1 MTKPDGGRNLA
12 ENGSNRMRKVEK
24 MTQAWGLSEWKK
36 GMENKKTLELY
47 KNKDQLKRELWYDGS
62 QGSKI
67 LFNARAGA
75 WELKARIWR
84 WSGEGEKCLNCWVGR
99 EMVSETIEH
108 VILECEAY
116 WQEREGLEEE
126 MEQMVGAEIWSEVKS
141 REDRG
146 LAWLL
151 GLQDEDEENIAG
163 RMKIVKNF
171 LKDVW
176 RRRER
181 MENSR
186 REKRREERRVGVGLE

>member
-1 MTKPDGGRNLA
+1 M
-12 ENGSNRMRKVEK
+12 
-24 MTQAWGLSEWKK
+24 
-36 GMENKKTLELY
+36 
-47 KNKDQLKRELWYDGS
+47 
-62 QGSKI
+62 
-67 LFNARAGA
+67 
-75 WELKARIWR
+75 
-84 WSGEGEKCLNCWVGR
+84 
-99 EMVSETIEH
+99 
-108 VILECEAY
+108 ILECEAY